1 MHSITQDCE
10 QGALSSRQ
18 TCLKGGERKGL
29 GDTSK
34 QQDKSR
40 LWESLAKNQTGLFKG
55 QRLRFLGGPVVET
68 HFPRR
73 EHGFDPWSGKFH
85 TPHAARK
92 KTTVNATEGKKT
104 GEDVS
109 RL

>member
-1 MHSITQDCE
+1 MNTQYHTGL
-10 QGALSSRQ
+10 QTGTLSSLQ
-18 TCLKGGERKGL
+18 TCLKRGQRKGL

-40 LWESLAKNQTGLFKG
+40 LWKSLAKNQTGLFKG
-55 QRLRFLGGPVVET
+55 QRLGFLGGPVVET
-68 HFPRR
+68 HVPRR

-85 TPHAARK
+85 TPHAVR

-104 GEDVS
+104 GEAIF